1 MGGAAVTHHV
11 LGEVLQKHM
20 TLSNTFKHELK
31 HTSGTNLVVLER
43 FGANGEAA
51 EFDGLLVARWNVQV
65 LELLAA
71 IPGQFIRPQL
81 SALLGKYV

>member
-1 MGGAAVTHHV
+1 MFSVRSCRDTLHSATHSNVTQNTPLGA
-11 LGEVLQKHM
+11 
-20 TLSNTFKHELK
+20 
-31 HTSGTNLVVLER
+31 NLIVLER

-51 EFDGLLVARWNVQV
+51 KFDGLLVAGRNIQV

-81 SALLGKYV
+81 PALLGKDV